1 MSNIVF
7 RMVVAIGVAACAGAA
22 SSNATLA
29 AQDGPPEWAYTLNP
43 TPPKPPADDGQKLHV
58 PGGEVELT
66 RTQLLDRFTAVD
78 WRPGSHPPIPDPA
91 AHGRKPDVWACGY
104 CHYPNGQGRPENAA
118 LAGLPA
124 KYIAEQVA
132 AIRDGSRASAQPAML
147 APPLMKKAVAA
158 VTDADVMAAAAYFSS
173 LTYKPWIRVVET
185 DTAPKTEVTG
195 VSYIS
200 PTADGATEPL
210 GERIV
215 EVSENPAR
223 SALRDD
229 EIGFV
234 AYVPVGSVKAGQA
247 IATQAVGDRQPCAT
261 CHGEGLRG
269 GEIGPPIAGRSPGYL
284 MRQLYDIQHGARH
297 GDALAP
303 MVAEVAG
310 LSQPDMLRL
319 VAYVASLAP

>member
-1 MSNIVF
+1 MASVLF
-7 RMVVAIGVAACAGAA
+7 RTTFALGFAALAAGASVSPA
-22 SSNATLA
+22 FADGN
-29 AQDGPPEWAYTLNP
+29 GPPEWAYTLNP
-43 TPPKPPADDGQKLHV
+43 APLKPPVDDGQKLHV

-91 AHGRKPDVWACGY
+91 GHGRKPDLWACGY

-124 KYIAEQVA
+124 KYIVEQVA
-132 AIRDGSRASAQPAML
+132 AVRDGSRASAQPAML
-147 APPLMKKAVAA
+147 APPLMKKAVSGA
-158 VTDADVMAAAAYFSS
+158 TDADVLAAAAYFSS

-185 DTAPKTEVTG
+185 DTVPKTEVTG

-229 EIGFV
+229 EVGFV
-234 AYVPVGSVKAGQA
+234 AYVPVGAVKAGQA
-247 IATQAVGDRQPCAT
+247 IATQASGDRQPCAT

-269 GEIGPPIAGRSPGYL
+269 GEIGPPIAGRAPGYL
-284 MRQLYDIQHGARH
+284 FRQLYDIQQGTRH
-297 GDALAP
+297 GDAVSP

-310 LSQPDMLRL
+310 LSPADMLRV